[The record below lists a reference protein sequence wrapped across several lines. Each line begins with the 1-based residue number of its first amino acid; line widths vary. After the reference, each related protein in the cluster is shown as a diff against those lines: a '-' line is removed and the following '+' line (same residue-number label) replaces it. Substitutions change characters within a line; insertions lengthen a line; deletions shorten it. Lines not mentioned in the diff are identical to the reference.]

1 MKSLAATILKVLL
14 LCSIFNCKTGCLR
27 TFCEVAISNHELPT
41 MLSADEFQTLKNQ
54 VRAEIRVQGSR
65 FICTL
70 HSASTKEEAEEF
82 VGRIRSEFFNATHH
96 CYAYRLGTA
105 GDRFRYNDDGEPV
118 GTGGKPILT
127 AIDRIGL
134 TDVVAVVTRYFGVTK
149 LGVGGLARAYG
160 EAAEKAISSAEPVTQ
175 YVLLPLRISFPHGHI
190 SNVMHVVS
198 KLGARIMDTVY
209 DEEVHL
215 QLEIRASRREDLRSS
230 LVNHTSGNIRFT

>member
-1 MKSLAATILKVLL
+1 MSST
-14 LCSIFNCKTGCLR
+14 
-27 TFCEVAISNHELPT
+27 
-41 MLSADEFQTLKNQ
+41 DEFKTLQNQ
-54 VRAEIRVQGSR
+54 VRQEIRVQGSR

-70 HSASTKEEAEEF
+70 HPVRTKEEAEEF
-82 VGRIRSEFFNATHH
+82 VGRIRKEFFNATHH

-105 GDRFRYNDDGEPV
+105 GDRFRYNDDGEPG

-134 TDVVAVVTRYFGVTK
+134 TDVVAVVTRYFGGTK

-160 EAAEKAISSAEPVTQ
+160 EAAEKAMSSAEPVTR
-175 YVLLPLRISFPHGHI
+175 YVLLALRVSFPHTHI

-198 KLGARIMDTVY
+198 KLGARIVDTVY

-215 QLEIRASRREDLRSS
+215 QLEIRVSRREELQSS